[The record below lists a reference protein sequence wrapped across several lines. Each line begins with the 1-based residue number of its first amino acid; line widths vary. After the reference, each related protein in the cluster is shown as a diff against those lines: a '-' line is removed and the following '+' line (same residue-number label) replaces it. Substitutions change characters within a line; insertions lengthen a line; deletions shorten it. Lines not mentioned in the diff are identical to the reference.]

1 MLRKLGVTHMAFYRG
16 YLQGLTL
23 REVADLYL
31 ETGLDLRVAKS
42 TLGWVQDELRRA
54 ALRHGRHG
62 EARLLR
68 VRITDIHTVAGEG
81 AALPSIDDFREAV
94 DPTGFY
100 GFDELMVH
108 YLERY
113 PQAGNDRAK
122 RRAALLQRQIAAL
135 NWIEGLL
142 VTAPVPADP
151 VAAWLDSN
159 LVERLRNGG
168 IHTLAELMGRITERG
183 FRWYGTVP
191 QLGAV
196 RAARLVRWLT
206 AYETS
211 LGTLPA
217 STRVSPRS
225 VPQRDRVR
233 PLVLLTGA
241 AADPQ
246 APVIAPLESLLLPQR
261 AAVVSGAGTGADHD
275 RRCFIAADNDRD
287 AITAWLNAL
296 SGSVATARAYRKE
309 AERLVLWAM
318 AERGQTLGQLT
329 VETATGY
336 RDFLCD
342 LGRVTDAAWRWRIP
356 QAQWLAPR
364 ATRRYSPAWRP
375 FAGPL
380 SPSSV
385 AYALTVCHALTRW
398 LVHQGYLPFNPWEH
412 VARPRAVV
420 DQAPDL
426 ELSRMLTAAQW
437 DALMAAAGTVDD
449 GRIRR
454 RDQLILRLAL
464 VTGLRLSE
472 LVGARCENV
481 RTAVI
486 KHGGGTRWMLDV
498 RGKGDQ
504 WRAVPLLPDVVE
516 RLQAH
521 LRDRGLPPDPRSAP
535 EGTPVIAGHDGSP
548 LSSSGLAWI
557 LKQAMHRAA
566 DQLAE
571 QGHAEDAGVL
581 GRASAHWIRHTTGAR
596 LGDAGVP
603 ASQIQQL
610 LGHASLATTT
620 IYTQTALDEVY
631 RSAAKTFTVGS
642 V

>member
-1 MLRKLGVTHMAFYRG
+1 MRKIGVTHMAFYRG
-16 YLQGLTL
+16 WLQGLTL
-23 REVADLYL
+23 REVSDLYL

-68 VRITDIHTVAGEG
+68 VRLQDVHTVADQP
-81 AALPSIDDFREAV
+81 AALPSIDAFREDV
-94 DPTGFY
+94 DPTNFY
-100 GFDELMVH
+100 TFDELMVQ
-108 YLERY
+108 YLDRY
-113 PQAGNDRAK
+113 PQAGNARGQ
-122 RRAALLQRQIAAL
+122 RRAALLQRQIRAL

-142 VTAPVPADP
+142 VTAPVPADAT
-151 VAAWLDSN
+151 AAWLDPN
-159 LVERLRNGG
+159 IVERLRNGG
-168 IHTLAELMGRITERG
+168 IQTLAELMGRISDRG
-183 FRWYGTVP
+183 FRWYVSVP

-196 RAARLVRWLT
+196 RAARLVRWLN
-206 AYETS
+206 AYEAT
-211 LGTLPA
+211 LGALPA
-217 STRVSPRS
+217 HTLVPPRS
-225 VPQRDRVR
+225 VARRDRTR
-233 PLVLLTGA
+233 PLVLLTN
-241 AADPQ
+241 AADNPQ

-261 AAVVSGAGTGADHD
+261 APSTPGASEA
-275 RRCFIAADNDRD
+275 RRCFIDADNDRD
-287 AITAWLNAL
+287 AIATWLNAL

-318 AERGQTLGQLT
+318 AEGGQTLGELT

-342 LGRVTDAAWRWRIP
+342 LGRVSNDDWRWRIP

-364 ATRRYSPAWRP
+364 STRRHAPAWRP
-375 FAGPL
+375 FEGPL

-385 AYALTVCHALTRW
+385 NYALTVCRALTRW
-398 LVHQGYLPFNPWEH
+398 LVEQGYLPFNPWAQ
-412 VARPRAVV
+412 VAKPRAVT
-420 DQAPDL
+420 DQPPDL

-437 DALMAAAGTVDD
+437 DALMAAVGTVDD
-449 GRIRR
+449 ARVRR
-454 RDQLILRLAL
+454 RDALILRLAL

-486 KHGGGTRWMLDV
+486 KSGGGTRWMLDV

-516 RLQAH
+516 HLQGC
-521 LRDRGLPPDPRSAP
+521 LRDRGLPADPREAP
-535 EGTPVIAGHDGSP
+535 AGEPVIAGQNGAALTP
-548 LSSSGLAWI
+548 AGLAWI
-557 LKQAMHRAA
+557 LKQAMQRAA
-566 DQLAE
+566 EQQAE
-571 QGHAEDAGVL
+571 RGHKEDADVL
-581 GRASAHWIRHTTGAR
+581 RRASAHWIRHTTGAR

-631 RSAAKTFTVGS
+631 RSAVKTFGD
-642 V
+642 